1 MAKTNKMKWD
11 KKYFVT
17 ELQDVVGEAPW
28 SPIFTD
34 NEARRVLSLDS
45 NVMKGAFY
53 METAWFLPGDWPDK
67 TGKLKDRTIGEH
79 VHPYDEVL
87 AWIGT
92 DPNDRYN
99 LNGEIE
105 IWVDGKQNFMD
116 RSFLCFV
123 PAGTKH
129 GPINIRRIDKP
140 MFHFTSGM
148 GKSYK

>member
-1 MAKTNKMKWD
+1 MAKPNRAKWD

-87 AWIGT
+87 AWVGT
-92 DPNDRYN
+92 DPDDRYN

-148 GKSYK
+148 GKKYK

>member
-1 MAKTNKMKWD
+1 MAKAKWD
-11 KKYFVT
+11 KKFFVT
-17 ELQDVVGEAPW
+17 ELSDVVGDAPW
-28 SPIFTD
+28 SPVFTD

-87 AWIGT
+87 AWVGT
-92 DPNDRYN
+92 DPDDRYN

-116 RSFLCFV
+116 KSFLCFV

-129 GPINIRRIDKP
+129 GPINIRKITKP

-148 GKSYK
+148 GKKYK

>member
-1 MAKTNKMKWD
+1 MAKAKWD

-17 ELQDVVGEAPW
+17 ELCDVVGDAPW
-28 SPIFTD
+28 SPVFTD

-79 VHPYDEVL
+79 MHPYDEVL

-92 DPNDRYN
+92 DPDDRYN
-99 LNGEIE
+99 LNGEVE
-105 IWVDGKQNFMD
+105 IWIDGKQNFID

-129 GPINIRRIDKP
+129 GPINIRKITKP

-148 GKSYK
+148 GKKYK

>member
-1 MAKTNKMKWD
+1 MAKAKWD

-17 ELQDVVGEAPW
+17 ELSDVVGDAPW

-53 METAWFLPGDWPDK
+53 METAWFLPGDWPEK

-79 VHPYDEVL
+79 MHPYDEVL

-92 DPNDRYN
+92 DPDDRYN
-99 LNGEIE
+99 LNGEVE
-105 IWVDGKQNFMD
+105 IWIDGKQNFMD

-148 GKSYK
+148 GKKYK

>member
-1 MAKTNKMKWD
+1 MAKAKWD

-17 ELQDVVGEAPW
+17 ELSDVVGDAPW
-28 SPIFTD
+28 SPVFTD

-79 VHPYDEVL
+79 MHPYDEVL

-92 DPNDRYN
+92 DPDDRYN
-99 LNGEIE
+99 LNGEVE
-105 IWVDGKQNFMD
+105 IWIDGKQNFMD

-129 GPINIRRIDKP
+129 GPINIRKITKP

-148 GKSYK
+148 GKKYK

>member
-1 MAKTNKMKWD
+1 MAKAKWD

-17 ELQDVVGEAPW
+17 ELQDVVGAAPW

-53 METAWFLPGDWPDK
+53 METAWFLPGDWPEK
-67 TGKLKDRTIGEH
+67 TKNDPTHTIGEH
-79 VHPYDEVL
+79 VHDYDEVI
-87 AWIGT
+87 AWVGT

-99 LNGEIE
+99 LNGEVE

-116 RSFLCFV
+116 KSFLCFV

-129 GPINIRRIDKP
+129 GPINIRKITKP
-140 MFHFTSGM
+140 MFHFTSGV
-148 GKSYK
+148 GKKYK